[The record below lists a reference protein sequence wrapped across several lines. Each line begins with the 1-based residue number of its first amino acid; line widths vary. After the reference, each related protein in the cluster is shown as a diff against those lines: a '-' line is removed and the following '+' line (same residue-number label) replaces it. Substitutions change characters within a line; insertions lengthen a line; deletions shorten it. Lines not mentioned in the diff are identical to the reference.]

1 MKNNAGKFLLL
12 LLLTYTSCSSLYKFA
27 IDVQLPA
34 AITLPVSAQ
43 NVLILDNTVKQP
55 ISNGIER
62 TFNGHS
68 VRVDYPLSL
77 DSTVWSAIAE
87 IAYVL
92 NESHFFNKV
101 AVYRQSLRTDSDWL
115 AKYSLSPDVQSVF
128 YNAGDYN
135 TLLVIDRLLFT
146 VKEDVK
152 KNLSGYPVFADE
164 PIVFT
169 DLRVDGWLTCS
180 MYSYGKDKPLS
191 TFTVSDSLFAKSTD
205 SGDSTTLLK
214 DIPEYA
220 VHELSSRLGNQA
232 AQRFTPTW
240 KTEERAFFRGYNPRM
255 REDIGYTANHQ
266 WASAESIWMAE
277 LKKKTKPVDKAKIAF
292 NLAVAN
298 EMQDKLD
305 SAYVWAQKAKEY
317 LGNVDQNKNS
327 KQIGLTNKYI
337 SDLEQRIQNNRLLD
351 LQWGKE

>member
-146 VKEDVK
+146 VKENV
-152 KNLSGYPVFADE
+152 NLTGYPVFGVE
-164 PIVFT
+164 SLVFA
-169 DLRVDGWLTCS
+169 DLRADGWLTCS
-180 MYSYGKDKPLS
+180 MYSYGKDKPLT
-191 TFTVSDSLFAKSTD
+191 TFTVSDSLFAKSTF
-205 SGDSTTLLK
+205 SGDSTTFLK
-214 DIPEYA
+214 DIPEYV
-220 VHELSSRLGNQA
+220 VHELSRALGNQA
-232 AQRFTPTW
+232 ATRFIPTW

-255 REDIGYTANHQ
+255 QETTGYTANHQ
-266 WASAESIWMAE
+266 WASAEWIWMAE

-298 EMQDKLD
+298 EMQEKLD
-305 SAYVWAQKAKEY
+305 SAYAWVRKSKEY
-317 LGNVDQNKNS
+317 LINVNQNKNA
-327 KQIGLTNKYI
+327 QEIELTNKYI